1 MMLPLIIVGPI
12 SLSPSI
18 LTFCQRTK
26 KKMILMQKS
35 RLSRWCYN
43 QYVTNHEQPI
53 VVEEEKSKSKNK
65 TIKLSV
71 LTSLEKLP
79 SWDESVYQVN
89 HTDSHQL
96 PIIVNSNWKEYIYL
110 FIYLFFN
117 GSWIGYIHTY
127 NTNKFKN

>member
-1 MMLPLIIVGPI
+1 
-12 SLSPSI
+12 
-18 LTFCQRTK
+18 
-26 KKMILMQKS
+26 MQKS

-53 VVEEEKSKSKNK
+53 VVEEEKSKNKNK
-65 TIKLSV
+65 TIKLFV
-71 LTSLEKLP
+71 LTSLEKLIGP

-89 HTDSHQL
+89 HTDSHPL

-127 NTNKFKN
+127 NTNMFKN